1 MRYKNSDDNRY
12 RVQFMRSTEELMDQL
27 TVKEFI
33 SYLEEN
39 AEFEDYTVEYIDGK
53 CVKCR
58 AYDLTE
64 ENSKLHK
71 EFLVTEDG
79 RVFYWRSLISKI
91 ELVDAEEEKQEVQE
105 VVVDFREAKEVAKE
119 VAKEL
124 TEKDSN
130 WKWRVQVLKSAI
142 RVWWGYLQYCDTE
155 DSHFTIK
162 MSDREDEC
170 GTDTDFMVARNEHDE
185 YMTGR
190 IVGVDECWQD
200 GDLNTCVAGLLRGI
214 ATIAHSRYQEV
225 SKTVIKRLKGAKFG
239 TDRIA
244 RVVTGYALYEEGKG
258 YIAFSSD
265 RDEFGILAPYIP
277 CGGKRALQSIL
288 DAGGFCSFDGMEY
301 VQELGA

>member
-1 MRYKNSDDNRY
+1 MRYKEDNNNRY
-12 RVQFMRSTEELMDQL
+12 RGNFMRATEELMDAL
-27 TVKEFI
+27 TVESFI

-79 RVFYWRSLISKI
+79 RVFYWRTLLDKI
-91 ELVDAEEEKQEVQE
+91 ELVDTEEEKQEVQE
-105 VVVDFREAKEVAKE
+105 MVVDFREAKEVAKE

-130 WKWRVQVLKSAI
+130 WKWRVQVLKSEI

-162 MSDREDEC
+162 MSDREDER

-190 IVGVDECWQD
+190 IIGVDECWQD

-214 ATIAHSRYQEV
+214 ATIAHSRY
-225 SKTVIKRLKGAKFG
+225 
-239 TDRIA
+239 
-244 RVVTGYALYEEGKG
+244 
-258 YIAFSSD
+258 
-265 RDEFGILAPYIP
+265 
-277 CGGKRALQSIL
+277 
-288 DAGGFCSFDGMEY
+288 
-301 VQELGA
+301 

>member
-1 MRYKNSDDNRY
+1 MRYKEDNNNRY
-12 RVQFMRSTEELMDQL
+12 RVNFMRATEELMDAL
-27 TVKEFI
+27 TVESFI

-71 EFLVTEDG
+71 EFLVIEDG
-79 RVFYWRSLISKI
+79 RLCYWRNLLDKI
-91 ELVDAEEEKQEVQE
+91 ELVDNEEEKQEVQE
-105 VVVDFREAKEVAKE
+105 MVVDFREAKEVAKE

-130 WKWRVQVLKSAI
+130 WKWRVQVLKSEI

-162 MSDREDEC
+162 MSDREDER

-190 IVGVDECWQD
+190 IIGVDECWQD

-214 ATIAHSRYQEV
+214 ATIAHSRY
-225 SKTVIKRLKGAKFG
+225 
-239 TDRIA
+239 
-244 RVVTGYALYEEGKG
+244 
-258 YIAFSSD
+258 
-265 RDEFGILAPYIP
+265 
-277 CGGKRALQSIL
+277 
-288 DAGGFCSFDGMEY
+288 
-301 VQELGA
+301 

>member
-1 MRYKNSDDNRY
+1 MRYKEDNDNRY
-12 RVQFMRSTEELMDQL
+12 RVNFMRATEELMDAL
-27 TVKEFI
+27 TVESFI

-79 RVFYWRSLISKI
+79 RVFYWRTLLDKI
-91 ELVDAEEEKQEVQE
+91 ELVDTEEEKQEVQE
-105 VVVDFREAKEVAKE
+105 MVVDFREAKEVAKE

-130 WKWRVQVLKSAI
+130 WKWRVQVLKSEI
-142 RVWWGYLQYCDTE
+142 RVRWGYLQYCDTE

-162 MSDREDEC
+162 MSDREDER

-190 IVGVDECWQD
+190 IIGVDECWQD

-214 ATIAHSRYQEV
+214 ATIAHSRY
-225 SKTVIKRLKGAKFG
+225 
-239 TDRIA
+239 
-244 RVVTGYALYEEGKG
+244 
-258 YIAFSSD
+258 
-265 RDEFGILAPYIP
+265 
-277 CGGKRALQSIL
+277 
-288 DAGGFCSFDGMEY
+288 
-301 VQELGA
+301 

>member
-1 MRYKNSDDNRY
+1 MRYKEDNNNRY
-12 RVQFMRSTEELMDQL
+12 RVNFMRATEELMDAL
-27 TVKEFI
+27 TVESFI

-79 RVFYWRSLISKI
+79 RVFYWRTLLDKI
-91 ELVDAEEEKQEVQE
+91 ELVDTEEEKQEVQE
-105 VVVDFREAKEVAKE
+105 MVIDFREAKEVAKE

-130 WKWRVQVLKSAI
+130 WKWRVQVLKSEI

-162 MSDREDEC
+162 MSDREDER

-190 IVGVDECWQD
+190 IIGVDECWQD

-214 ATIAHSRYQEV
+214 ATIAHSRY
-225 SKTVIKRLKGAKFG
+225 
-239 TDRIA
+239 
-244 RVVTGYALYEEGKG
+244 
-258 YIAFSSD
+258 
-265 RDEFGILAPYIP
+265 
-277 CGGKRALQSIL
+277 
-288 DAGGFCSFDGMEY
+288 
-301 VQELGA
+301 

>member
-1 MRYKNSDDNRY
+1 MRYKEDNNNRY
-12 RVQFMRSTEELMDQL
+12 RVNFMRATEELMDAL
-27 TVKEFI
+27 TVESFI

-79 RVFYWRSLISKI
+79 RVFYWRTLLDKI
-91 ELVDAEEEKQEVQE
+91 ELVDTEEEKQEVQE
-105 VVVDFREAKEVAKE
+105 MVVDFREAKEVAKE

-130 WKWRVQVLKSAI
+130 WKWRVQVLKSEI

-162 MSDREDEC
+162 MSDREDER

-190 IVGVDECWQD
+190 IIGVDECCQD

-214 ATIAHSRYQEV
+214 ATIAHSRY
-225 SKTVIKRLKGAKFG
+225 
-239 TDRIA
+239 
-244 RVVTGYALYEEGKG
+244 
-258 YIAFSSD
+258 
-265 RDEFGILAPYIP
+265 
-277 CGGKRALQSIL
+277 
-288 DAGGFCSFDGMEY
+288 
-301 VQELGA
+301 

>member
-1 MRYKNSDDNRY
+1 MRYKEDNDNRY
-12 RVQFMRSTEELMDQL
+12 RVNFMRATEELMDAI
-27 TVKEFI
+27 TVESFI

-79 RVFYWRSLISKI
+79 RVFYWRTLLDKI
-91 ELVDAEEEKQEVQE
+91 ELVDVEEEKQEVQE

-130 WKWRVQVLKSAI
+130 WKWRVQVLKSEI

-214 ATIAHSRYQEV
+214 ATIAHSRY
-225 SKTVIKRLKGAKFG
+225 
-239 TDRIA
+239 
-244 RVVTGYALYEEGKG
+244 
-258 YIAFSSD
+258 
-265 RDEFGILAPYIP
+265 
-277 CGGKRALQSIL
+277 
-288 DAGGFCSFDGMEY
+288 
-301 VQELGA
+301 

>member
-1 MRYKNSDDNRY
+1 MRYKEDNNNRY
-12 RVQFMRSTEELMDQL
+12 RVNFMRATEELMDAL
-27 TVKEFI
+27 TVESFI

-79 RVFYWRSLISKI
+79 RVFYWRTLLDKI
-91 ELVDAEEEKQEVQE
+91 ELVDTEEEKREVQE
-105 VVVDFREAKEVAKE
+105 MVVDFREAKEVAKE

-130 WKWRVQVLKSAI
+130 WKWRVQVLKSEI

-162 MSDREDEC
+162 MSDREDER

-190 IVGVDECWQD
+190 IIGVDECWQD

-214 ATIAHSRYQEV
+214 ATIAHSRY
-225 SKTVIKRLKGAKFG
+225 
-239 TDRIA
+239 
-244 RVVTGYALYEEGKG
+244 
-258 YIAFSSD
+258 
-265 RDEFGILAPYIP
+265 
-277 CGGKRALQSIL
+277 
-288 DAGGFCSFDGMEY
+288 
-301 VQELGA
+301 

>member
-71 EFLVTEDG
+71 EFLVTDDG

-91 ELVDAEEEKQEVQE
+91 ELVDTEEEKQEVQE
-105 VVVDFREAKEVAKE
+105 MAVDFREAKEVAKE

-124 TEKDSN
+124 TEKDSK
-130 WKWRVQVLKSAI
+130 WKWRVQVLKSEI

-190 IVGVDECWQD
+190 IIGVDECWQD

-214 ATIAHSRYQEV
+214 ATIAHSRY
-225 SKTVIKRLKGAKFG
+225 
-239 TDRIA
+239 
-244 RVVTGYALYEEGKG
+244 
-258 YIAFSSD
+258 
-265 RDEFGILAPYIP
+265 
-277 CGGKRALQSIL
+277 
-288 DAGGFCSFDGMEY
+288 
-301 VQELGA
+301 

>member
-91 ELVDAEEEKQEVQE
+91 ELVDTEEEKQEVQE
-105 VVVDFREAKEVAKE
+105 MAVDFREAKEVAKE
-119 VAKEL
+119 IAKEL

-130 WKWRVQVLKSAI
+130 WKWRVQVLKSEI

-214 ATIAHSRYQEV
+214 ATIAHSRY
-225 SKTVIKRLKGAKFG
+225 
-239 TDRIA
+239 
-244 RVVTGYALYEEGKG
+244 
-258 YIAFSSD
+258 
-265 RDEFGILAPYIP
+265 
-277 CGGKRALQSIL
+277 
-288 DAGGFCSFDGMEY
+288 
-301 VQELGA
+301 

>member
-1 MRYKNSDDNRY
+1 MRYKEDNNNRY
-12 RVQFMRSTEELMDQL
+12 RVNFMRATEELMDAL
-27 TVKEFI
+27 TVESFI

-79 RVFYWRSLISKI
+79 RVFYRRTLLDKI
-91 ELVDAEEEKQEVQE
+91 ELVDTEEEKQEVQE
-105 VVVDFREAKEVAKE
+105 MVVDFREAKEVAKE

-130 WKWRVQVLKSAI
+130 WKWRVQVVKSEI

-162 MSDREDEC
+162 MSDREDER

-190 IVGVDECWQD
+190 IIGVDECWQD

-214 ATIAHSRYQEV
+214 ATIAHSRY
-225 SKTVIKRLKGAKFG
+225 
-239 TDRIA
+239 
-244 RVVTGYALYEEGKG
+244 
-258 YIAFSSD
+258 
-265 RDEFGILAPYIP
+265 
-277 CGGKRALQSIL
+277 
-288 DAGGFCSFDGMEY
+288 
-301 VQELGA
+301 

>member
-1 MRYKNSDDNRY
+1 MRYKEDNNNRY
-12 RVQFMRSTEELMDQL
+12 RVNFMRATEELMDAL
-27 TVKEFI
+27 TVESFI

-79 RVFYWRSLISKI
+79 RVFYWRTLLDKI
-91 ELVDAEEEKQEVQE
+91 ELVDTEEEKQEVQE
-105 VVVDFREAKEVAKE
+105 MVVDFREAKEVAKE

-130 WKWRVQVLKSAI
+130 WKWRVQVLKSEI

-162 MSDREDEC
+162 MSDREDER
-170 GTDTDFMVARNEHDE
+170 GTDADFMVARNEHDE

-190 IVGVDECWQD
+190 IIGVDECWQD

-214 ATIAHSRYQEV
+214 ATIAHSRY
-225 SKTVIKRLKGAKFG
+225 
-239 TDRIA
+239 
-244 RVVTGYALYEEGKG
+244 
-258 YIAFSSD
+258 
-265 RDEFGILAPYIP
+265 
-277 CGGKRALQSIL
+277 
-288 DAGGFCSFDGMEY
+288 
-301 VQELGA
+301 

>member
-1 MRYKNSDDNRY
+1 MRYKEDNNNRY
-12 RVQFMRSTEELMDQL
+12 RVNFMRATEELMDAL
-27 TVKEFI
+27 TVESFI

-79 RVFYWRSLISKI
+79 RVFYWRTLLDKI
-91 ELVDAEEEKQEVQE
+91 ELVDTDEEKQEVQE
-105 VVVDFREAKEVAKE
+105 MVVDFREAKEVAKE

-130 WKWRVQVLKSAI
+130 WKWRVQVLKSEI

-162 MSDREDEC
+162 MSDREDER

-190 IVGVDECWQD
+190 IIGVDECWQD

-214 ATIAHSRYQEV
+214 ATIAHSRY
-225 SKTVIKRLKGAKFG
+225 
-239 TDRIA
+239 
-244 RVVTGYALYEEGKG
+244 
-258 YIAFSSD
+258 
-265 RDEFGILAPYIP
+265 
-277 CGGKRALQSIL
+277 
-288 DAGGFCSFDGMEY
+288 
-301 VQELGA
+301 

>member
-1 MRYKNSDDNRY
+1 MRYKKDNNNRY
-12 RVQFMRSTEELMDQL
+12 RVNFMRATEELMDAL
-27 TVKEFI
+27 TVESFI

-79 RVFYWRSLISKI
+79 RVFYWRTLLDKI
-91 ELVDAEEEKQEVQE
+91 ELVDTEEEKQEVQE
-105 VVVDFREAKEVAKE
+105 MVVDFREAKEVAKE

-130 WKWRVQVLKSAI
+130 WKWRVQVLKSEI

-162 MSDREDEC
+162 MSDREDER

-190 IVGVDECWQD
+190 IIGVDECWQD

-214 ATIAHSRYQEV
+214 ATIAHSRY
-225 SKTVIKRLKGAKFG
+225 
-239 TDRIA
+239 
-244 RVVTGYALYEEGKG
+244 
-258 YIAFSSD
+258 
-265 RDEFGILAPYIP
+265 
-277 CGGKRALQSIL
+277 
-288 DAGGFCSFDGMEY
+288 
-301 VQELGA
+301 

>member
-39 AEFEDYTVEYIDGK
+39 AEFEDYTVEYIDKK

-130 WKWRVQVLKSAI
+130 WKWRVQV
-142 RVWWGYLQYCDTE
+142 QYCDTE

-214 ATIAHSRYQEV
+214 ATIAHSRY
-225 SKTVIKRLKGAKFG
+225 
-239 TDRIA
+239 
-244 RVVTGYALYEEGKG
+244 
-258 YIAFSSD
+258 
-265 RDEFGILAPYIP
+265 
-277 CGGKRALQSIL
+277 
-288 DAGGFCSFDGMEY
+288 
-301 VQELGA
+301 

>member
-1 MRYKNSDDNRY
+1 MRYKEDNNNRY
-12 RVQFMRSTEELMDQL
+12 RVNFMRATEELMDAL
-27 TVKEFI
+27 TVESFI

-79 RVFYWRSLISKI
+79 RAFYWRTLLDKI
-91 ELVDAEEEKQEVQE
+91 ELVDTEEEKQEVQE
-105 VVVDFREAKEVAKE
+105 MVVDFREAKEVAKE

-130 WKWRVQVLKSAI
+130 WKWRVQVLKSEI

-162 MSDREDEC
+162 MSDREDER

-190 IVGVDECWQD
+190 IIGVDECWQD

-214 ATIAHSRYQEV
+214 ATIAHSRY
-225 SKTVIKRLKGAKFG
+225 
-239 TDRIA
+239 
-244 RVVTGYALYEEGKG
+244 
-258 YIAFSSD
+258 
-265 RDEFGILAPYIP
+265 
-277 CGGKRALQSIL
+277 
-288 DAGGFCSFDGMEY
+288 
-301 VQELGA
+301 

>member
-1 MRYKNSDDNRY
+1 MRYKEDNNNRY
-12 RVQFMRSTEELMDQL
+12 RVNFMRATEELMDAL
-27 TVKEFI
+27 TVESFI

-79 RVFYWRSLISKI
+79 RVFYWRTLLDKI
-91 ELVDAEEEKQEVQE
+91 ELVDTEEEKQEVQE
-105 VVVDFREAKEVAKE
+105 MVVDFREAKEVAKY

-130 WKWRVQVLKSAI
+130 WKWRVQVLKSEI

-162 MSDREDEC
+162 MSDREDER

-190 IVGVDECWQD
+190 IIGVDECWQD

-214 ATIAHSRYQEV
+214 ATIAHSRY
-225 SKTVIKRLKGAKFG
+225 
-239 TDRIA
+239 
-244 RVVTGYALYEEGKG
+244 
-258 YIAFSSD
+258 
-265 RDEFGILAPYIP
+265 
-277 CGGKRALQSIL
+277 
-288 DAGGFCSFDGMEY
+288 
-301 VQELGA
+301 

>member
-1 MRYKNSDDNRY
+1 MRYKEDNNNRY
-12 RVQFMRSTEELMDQL
+12 RVNFMRATEELMGAL
-27 TVKEFI
+27 TVESFI

-79 RVFYWRSLISKI
+79 RVFYWRTLLDKI
-91 ELVDAEEEKQEVQE
+91 ELVDTEEEKQEVQE
-105 VVVDFREAKEVAKE
+105 MVVDFRETKEVAKE

-130 WKWRVQVLKSAI
+130 WKWRVQVLKSEI

-162 MSDREDEC
+162 MSDREDER

-190 IVGVDECWQD
+190 IIGVDECWQD

-214 ATIAHSRYQEV
+214 ATIAHSRY
-225 SKTVIKRLKGAKFG
+225 
-239 TDRIA
+239 
-244 RVVTGYALYEEGKG
+244 
-258 YIAFSSD
+258 
-265 RDEFGILAPYIP
+265 
-277 CGGKRALQSIL
+277 
-288 DAGGFCSFDGMEY
+288 
-301 VQELGA
+301 

>member
-1 MRYKNSDDNRY
+1 MRYKEDNDNRY
-12 RVQFMRSTEELMDQL
+12 RVNFMRATEELMDAL
-27 TVKEFI
+27 TVESFI

-71 EFLVTEDG
+71 EFLVTEDC
-79 RVFYWRSLISKI
+79 RVFYWRTLLDKI
-91 ELVDAEEEKQEVQE
+91 ELVDTEEEKQEVQE
-105 VVVDFREAKEVAKE
+105 RTVDFREAKEVAKE

-130 WKWRVQVLKSAI
+130 WKWRVQVLKSEI
-142 RVWWGYLQYCDTE
+142 CVWWGYLQYCDTE

-170 GTDTDFMVARNEHDE
+170 GADTDFMVARNEHDE

-190 IVGVDECWQD
+190 IIGVDECWQD

-214 ATIAHSRYQEV
+214 ATIAHSRY
-225 SKTVIKRLKGAKFG
+225 
-239 TDRIA
+239 
-244 RVVTGYALYEEGKG
+244 
-258 YIAFSSD
+258 
-265 RDEFGILAPYIP
+265 
-277 CGGKRALQSIL
+277 
-288 DAGGFCSFDGMEY
+288 
-301 VQELGA
+301 

>member
-39 AEFEDYTVEYIDGK
+39 AEFEDYTVEYIDKK

-91 ELVDAEEEKQEVQE
+91 ELVDVEEEKQEVQE

-130 WKWRVQVLKSAI
+130 WKWRVQVLKSEI

-170 GTDTDFMVARNEHDE
+170 GTDTGFMVARNEHDE

-214 ATIAHSRYQEV
+214 ATIAHSRY
-225 SKTVIKRLKGAKFG
+225 
-239 TDRIA
+239 
-244 RVVTGYALYEEGKG
+244 
-258 YIAFSSD
+258 
-265 RDEFGILAPYIP
+265 
-277 CGGKRALQSIL
+277 
-288 DAGGFCSFDGMEY
+288 
-301 VQELGA
+301 

>member
-1 MRYKNSDDNRY
+1 MRYKEDNNNRY
-12 RVQFMRSTEELMDQL
+12 RVNFMRATEELMDAL
-27 TVKEFI
+27 TVESFI

-105 VVVDFREAKEVAKE
+105 MAVDFREAKEVAKE

-130 WKWRVQVLKSAI
+130 WKWKVQVLKSEI

-190 IVGVDECWQD
+190 IIGVDECWQD

-214 ATIAHSRYQEV
+214 ATIAHSRY
-225 SKTVIKRLKGAKFG
+225 
-239 TDRIA
+239 
-244 RVVTGYALYEEGKG
+244 
-258 YIAFSSD
+258 
-265 RDEFGILAPYIP
+265 
-277 CGGKRALQSIL
+277 
-288 DAGGFCSFDGMEY
+288 
-301 VQELGA
+301 

>member
-1 MRYKNSDDNRY
+1 MRYKEDNNNRY
-12 RVQFMRSTEELMDQL
+12 RLNFMRATEELMDAL
-27 TVKEFI
+27 TVESFI

-39 AEFEDYTVEYIDGK
+39 AEFGDYTVEYIDGK

-79 RVFYWRSLISKI
+79 RVFYWRTLLDKI
-91 ELVDAEEEKQEVQE
+91 ELVDTEEEKQEVQE
-105 VVVDFREAKEVAKE
+105 MVVDFREAKEVAKE

-130 WKWRVQVLKSAI
+130 WKWRVQVLKSEI

-162 MSDREDEC
+162 MSDREDER

-190 IVGVDECWQD
+190 IIGVDECWQD

-214 ATIAHSRYQEV
+214 ATIAHSRY
-225 SKTVIKRLKGAKFG
+225 
-239 TDRIA
+239 
-244 RVVTGYALYEEGKG
+244 
-258 YIAFSSD
+258 
-265 RDEFGILAPYIP
+265 
-277 CGGKRALQSIL
+277 
-288 DAGGFCSFDGMEY
+288 
-301 VQELGA
+301 

>member
-39 AEFEDYTVEYIDGK
+39 AEFEDYTVEYIDKK

-130 WKWRVQVLKSAI
+130 WKWRVQVLKSEI

-170 GTDTDFMVARNEHDE
+170 GTDIDFMVARNEHDE

-214 ATIAHSRYQEV
+214 ATIAHSRY
-225 SKTVIKRLKGAKFG
+225 
-239 TDRIA
+239 
-244 RVVTGYALYEEGKG
+244 
-258 YIAFSSD
+258 
-265 RDEFGILAPYIP
+265 
-277 CGGKRALQSIL
+277 
-288 DAGGFCSFDGMEY
+288 
-301 VQELGA
+301 

>member
-1 MRYKNSDDNRY
+1 MRYKEDNDNRY
-12 RVQFMRSTEELMDQL
+12 RVNFMRATEELMDAI
-27 TVKEFI
+27 TVESFI

-130 WKWRVQVLKSAI
+130 WKWRVQVLKSEI

-162 MSDREDEC
+162 MSDRKDEC

-214 ATIAHSRYQEV
+214 ATIAHSRY
-225 SKTVIKRLKGAKFG
+225 
-239 TDRIA
+239 
-244 RVVTGYALYEEGKG
+244 
-258 YIAFSSD
+258 
-265 RDEFGILAPYIP
+265 
-277 CGGKRALQSIL
+277 
-288 DAGGFCSFDGMEY
+288 
-301 VQELGA
+301 

>member
-1 MRYKNSDDNRY
+1 MRYKEDNNNRY
-12 RVQFMRSTEELMDQL
+12 RVNFMRATEELMDAI
-27 TVKEFI
+27 TVESFI

-79 RVFYWRSLISKI
+79 RVFYWRTLLDKI
-91 ELVDAEEEKQEVQE
+91 ELVDTEEEKQEVQE
-105 VVVDFREAKEVAKE
+105 MVVDFREAKEVAKE

-130 WKWRVQVLKSAI
+130 WKWRVQVLKSEI

-162 MSDREDEC
+162 MSDREDER

-190 IVGVDECWQD
+190 IIGVDECWQD

-214 ATIAHSRYQEV
+214 ATIAHSRY
-225 SKTVIKRLKGAKFG
+225 
-239 TDRIA
+239 
-244 RVVTGYALYEEGKG
+244 
-258 YIAFSSD
+258 
-265 RDEFGILAPYIP
+265 
-277 CGGKRALQSIL
+277 
-288 DAGGFCSFDGMEY
+288 
-301 VQELGA
+301 

>member
-1 MRYKNSDDNRY
+1 MRYKEDNNNRY
-12 RVQFMRSTEELMDQL
+12 RVNFMRATEELMDAL
-27 TVKEFI
+27 TVESFI

-79 RVFYWRSLISKI
+79 RVFYWRTLLDKI
-91 ELVDAEEEKQEVQE
+91 ELVDTEEEKQEVQE
-105 VVVDFREAKEVAKE
+105 MVVDFREAKEVAKE

-130 WKWRVQVLKSAI
+130 WKWRVQVLKSEI
-142 RVWWGYLQYCDTE
+142 RAWWGYLQYCDTE

-162 MSDREDEC
+162 MSDREDER

-190 IVGVDECWQD
+190 IIGVDECWQD

-214 ATIAHSRYQEV
+214 ATIAHSRY
-225 SKTVIKRLKGAKFG
+225 
-239 TDRIA
+239 
-244 RVVTGYALYEEGKG
+244 
-258 YIAFSSD
+258 
-265 RDEFGILAPYIP
+265 
-277 CGGKRALQSIL
+277 
-288 DAGGFCSFDGMEY
+288 
-301 VQELGA
+301 

>member
-1 MRYKNSDDNRY
+1 MRYKEDNNNRY
-12 RVQFMRSTEELMDQL
+12 RVNFMRATEELMDAL
-27 TVKEFI
+27 TVESFI

-79 RVFYWRSLISKI
+79 RVFYWRTLLDKI
-91 ELVDAEEEKQEVQE
+91 ELVDTEEEKQEVQE
-105 VVVDFREAKEVAKE
+105 RVVDFREAKEVAKE

-130 WKWRVQVLKSAI
+130 WKWRVQVLKSEI

-162 MSDREDEC
+162 MSDREDER

-190 IVGVDECWQD
+190 IIGVDECWQD

-214 ATIAHSRYQEV
+214 ATIAHSRY
-225 SKTVIKRLKGAKFG
+225 
-239 TDRIA
+239 
-244 RVVTGYALYEEGKG
+244 
-258 YIAFSSD
+258 
-265 RDEFGILAPYIP
+265 
-277 CGGKRALQSIL
+277 
-288 DAGGFCSFDGMEY
+288 
-301 VQELGA
+301 

>member
-71 EFLVTEDG
+71 EFLVTDDG

-91 ELVDAEEEKQEVQE
+91 ELVDTEEEKQEVQE
-105 VVVDFREAKEVAKE
+105 MAVDFREAKEVAKE

-130 WKWRVQVLKSAI
+130 WKWRVQVLKSEI

-190 IVGVDECWQD
+190 IIGVDECWQD

-214 ATIAHSRYQEV
+214 ATIAHSRY
-225 SKTVIKRLKGAKFG
+225 
-239 TDRIA
+239 
-244 RVVTGYALYEEGKG
+244 
-258 YIAFSSD
+258 
-265 RDEFGILAPYIP
+265 
-277 CGGKRALQSIL
+277 
-288 DAGGFCSFDGMEY
+288 
-301 VQELGA
+301 

>member
-39 AEFEDYTVEYIDGK
+39 AEFEDYTVEYIDKK

-79 RVFYWRSLISKI
+79 RVFYWRSLISRI
-91 ELVDAEEEKQEVQE
+91 ELVDDEEEKQEVQE
-105 VVVDFREAKEVAKE
+105 MAKVKKYEVIDKVTGKVVGTEWSTDKYSAKGMAESRIPLRDLVDMDLVAKRVEDTVEDTVDFREAKEVAKE

-130 WKWRVQVLKSAI
+130 WKWRVQVLKSEI

-190 IVGVDECWQD
+190 IIGVDECWQD

-214 ATIAHSRYQEV
+214 ATIAHSRY
-225 SKTVIKRLKGAKFG
+225 
-239 TDRIA
+239 
-244 RVVTGYALYEEGKG
+244 
-258 YIAFSSD
+258 
-265 RDEFGILAPYIP
+265 
-277 CGGKRALQSIL
+277 
-288 DAGGFCSFDGMEY
+288 
-301 VQELGA
+301 

>member
-1 MRYKNSDDNRY
+1 MRYKEDNNNRY
-12 RVQFMRSTEELMDQL
+12 RVNFMRATEELMDAL
-27 TVKEFI
+27 TVESFI

-71 EFLVTEDG
+71 EFLVIEDG
-79 RVFYWRSLISKI
+79 RVFYWRTLLDKI
-91 ELVDAEEEKQEVQE
+91 ELVDTEEEKQEVQE
-105 VVVDFREAKEVAKE
+105 MVVDFREAKEVAKE

-130 WKWRVQVLKSAI
+130 WKWRVQVLKSEI

-162 MSDREDEC
+162 MSDREDER

-190 IVGVDECWQD
+190 IIGVDECWQD

-214 ATIAHSRYQEV
+214 VTIAHSRY
-225 SKTVIKRLKGAKFG
+225 
-239 TDRIA
+239 
-244 RVVTGYALYEEGKG
+244 
-258 YIAFSSD
+258 
-265 RDEFGILAPYIP
+265 
-277 CGGKRALQSIL
+277 
-288 DAGGFCSFDGMEY
+288 
-301 VQELGA
+301 

>member
-1 MRYKNSDDNRY
+1 MRYKEDNNNRY
-12 RVQFMRSTEELMDQL
+12 RVNFMRATEELMDAL
-27 TVKEFI
+27 TVESFI

-79 RVFYWRSLISKI
+79 RVFYWRTLLDKI
-91 ELVDAEEEKQEVQE
+91 ELVDTEEEKQEVQE
-105 VVVDFREAKEVAKE
+105 MVVDFREAKEVAKE

-130 WKWRVQVLKSAI
+130 WKWRVQVLKSEI

-162 MSDREDEC
+162 MSDREDER

-185 YMTGR
+185 YMTGK
-190 IVGVDECWQD
+190 IIGVDECWQD

-214 ATIAHSRYQEV
+214 ATIAHSRY
-225 SKTVIKRLKGAKFG
+225 
-239 TDRIA
+239 
-244 RVVTGYALYEEGKG
+244 
-258 YIAFSSD
+258 
-265 RDEFGILAPYIP
+265 
-277 CGGKRALQSIL
+277 
-288 DAGGFCSFDGMEY
+288 
-301 VQELGA
+301 

>member
-1 MRYKNSDDNRY
+1 MRYKEDNNNRY
-12 RVQFMRSTEELMDQL
+12 RVNFMRATEELMDAL
-27 TVKEFI
+27 TVESFI

-79 RVFYWRSLISKI
+79 RVFYWRTLLDKI
-91 ELVDAEEEKQEVQE
+91 ELVDTEEEKQEVQE
-105 VVVDFREAKEVAKE
+105 MVVDFREAKEIAKE

-130 WKWRVQVLKSAI
+130 WKWRVQVLKSEI

-162 MSDREDEC
+162 MSDREDER

-190 IVGVDECWQD
+190 IIGVDECWQD

-214 ATIAHSRYQEV
+214 ATIAHSRY
-225 SKTVIKRLKGAKFG
+225 
-239 TDRIA
+239 
-244 RVVTGYALYEEGKG
+244 
-258 YIAFSSD
+258 
-265 RDEFGILAPYIP
+265 
-277 CGGKRALQSIL
+277 
-288 DAGGFCSFDGMEY
+288 
-301 VQELGA
+301 

>member
-1 MRYKNSDDNRY
+1 MRYKEDNDNRY
-12 RVQFMRSTEELMDQL
+12 RVNFMRATEELMDAL
-27 TVKEFI
+27 TVESFI

-58 AYDLTE
+58 AYNLTE

-91 ELVDAEEEKQEVQE
+91 ELVDTEEEKQEVQGIA
-105 VVVDFREAKEVAKE
+105 VDFREAKEVAKE

-130 WKWRVQVLKSAI
+130 WKWRVQVLKSEI

-190 IVGVDECWQD
+190 IIGVDECWQD

-214 ATIAHSRYQEV
+214 ATIAHSRY
-225 SKTVIKRLKGAKFG
+225 
-239 TDRIA
+239 
-244 RVVTGYALYEEGKG
+244 
-258 YIAFSSD
+258 
-265 RDEFGILAPYIP
+265 
-277 CGGKRALQSIL
+277 
-288 DAGGFCSFDGMEY
+288 
-301 VQELGA
+301 